1 MRKRVAIIGSGPT
14 AIFALQ
20 DLVKCSDAL
29 DIAIFERTDVAGKGT
44 PYQRGINDLA
54 MLSNIPSIEVPAL
67 PVMLHDWLALQ
78 SDEYLNEIG
87 VARSEIT
94 DRAFYPRVVVGD
106 YFRSQFDAIID
117 ASRASRHAVD
127 VFENA
132 SVDDVQPVGDQ
143 FKLCLSPEH
152 GGAEVL
158 FDYVVI
164 ATGHSFPSEPE
175 TSPGFFEAPW
185 PATALQSIPSGKIG
199 ILGTSLSAIDAVMT
213 VATKFGEFTKSKGG
227 ELDYSVNA
235 DGQALDIVMMSRKGL
250 LPEADFYF
258 PIPYLEPKIC
268 TQQAVDDRI
277 ALGSSGL
284 LDDIFE
290 LFRQELAVADPDYSK
305 AIGLDGLTVD
315 TFAVAYYGVRDKEDP
330 FEWAASNLAE
340 AKRNYTQ
347 KHTVPWRYAILITHE
362 IIETAVGF
370 MNADDLGRFNR
381 NFKSIFA
388 DDYATVPHLSI
399 ERLLALHR
407 SGCLGIIA
415 LGDDSEIVKEGLE
428 RGATV
433 EIAGTTLR
441 FDTFIDA
448 TGQKTLSATD
458 LPFPSLIERGLISE
472 AKTMTAIGNHRRT
485 GGIDVDD
492 QCRPLIAGVRPVR
505 RLYVPAVSY
514 LLHKRPF
521 IQGITSAAELGQ
533 IVAASI
539 IAEVTR
545 PVRSRRV
552 RSSAR
557 AQAPAEIAA

>member
-1 MRKRVAIIGSGPT
+1 VQHGTGDLDLRAGRRRRQGN
-14 AIFALQ
+14 ALSAWHQ
-20 DLVKCSDAL
+20 RHCDA
-29 DIAIFERTDVAGKGT
+29 FEHPQHRSA
-44 PYQRGINDLA
+44 
-54 MLSNIPSIEVPAL
+54 AL
-67 PVMLHDWLALQ
+67 PIALHEWVGAQPD
-78 SDEYLNEIG
+78 DYLDEIG
-87 VARSEIT
+87 VERDSIS

-106 YFRSQFDAIID
+106 YFRSQFDAIIE
-117 ASRASRHAVD
+117 ASQASRHSIG

-132 SVDDVQPVGDQ
+132 HVEDVQPVGDQ
-143 FKLCLSPEH
+143 FKLCVSPEH

-175 TSPGFFEAPW
+175 TAPGFFEAPW
-185 PATALQSIPSGKIG
+185 PATALQRIPSGKVG

-213 VATKFGEFTKSKGG
+213 VATKFGEFTKGKRGALEYSIGAEG
-227 ELDYSVNA
+227 E
-235 DGQALDIVMMSRKGL
+235 ALDIVMMSRKGL

-268 TQQAVDDRI
+268 TQQAVDERI

-290 LFRQELAVADPDYSK
+290 LFRQELSVADPAYAT
-305 AIGLDGLTVD
+305 AIELDGLTVD
-315 TFAVAYYGVRDKEDP
+315 TFAAAYYGVRDTADP

-340 AKRNYTQ
+340 AKLNYAE
-347 KHTVPWRYAILITHE
+347 KHTVAWRYAILITHE
-362 IIETAVGF
+362 IIETAVGS
-370 MNADDLGRFNR
+370 MNADDLVRFNR

-407 SGCLGIIA
+407 SGHLGILA
-415 LGDDSEIVKEGLE
+415 LGDDSKIVRDGVE
-428 RGATV
+428 RGAMV
-433 EIAGTTLR
+433 ELEDASLQ

-448 TGQKTLSATD
+448 TGQKTLSAID

-472 AKTMTAIGNHRRT
+472 AKTVTAVGNHRRT

-521 IQGITSAAELGQ
+521 IQGITSAAELGH

-557 AQAPAEIAA
+557 AQASAEIAA